1 MEAQQMK
8 TSRKQSIKPLA
19 LAASILMSGLFV
31 ANAYAGVVTYTPP
44 KHIFSIN
51 DVKCGSSLSPDD
63 YGTAC
68 LSQETIL
75 NEKDGEYYY
84 GIDSDF
90 GYNVED
96 FNWILPQTPRLRDG
110 VYTEGMIHDVLD
122 PVTGETIGV
131 KAVTEVTKRW
141 KAGPLKG
148 EWLAGLGGLSVKGA
162 TEHYRVMDNVLNADW
177 MPPLVAA
184 ELATPG
190 DPSSEII
197 NVADFGTRMK
207 DDGKILFMWGNL
219 NKKPTDLELFTTIP
233 VPDAWK
239 APGANFDVLSAKLIV
254 EHRITTSPN
263 DQIRP
268 EDFENESATGILPS
282 YNVLPDG
289 SWVSAVDA
297 LAGDGSFIPAGTIL
311 KSPALV
317 VSPGET
323 GYYPSS
329 DLVYGLTNAWFTSL
343 DRDPFGGL
351 NPRYRLTSS
360 KYGQDNPG
368 VEIPQYE
375 AGQRYTTTIDLLS
388 ILDDE
393 GHSVLAQ
400 SANWYDYLDVNPEKG
415 DLIDDD
421 FTIDGCP
428 LSPDFDL
435 MLYIKGEY
443 SGTEVYNAQ
452 LVIEYEDPDYTEP
465 PVDQVDDAIYVFN
478 TPNRLKPN
486 ATGTFAVQIWNEMDT
501 VSTGMLDIVVTDVNS
516 GAVIDTYSTQYTTT
530 LAGVPIGYTYDFQ
543 APDYKT
549 TLSVTATLTPDG
561 TEVDPGDNTAT
572 NTVVIK

>member
-1 MEAQQMK
+1 MK
-8 TSRKQSIKPLA
+8 PNRKQLLKPFA
-19 LAASILMSGLFV
+19 LASSLLMTGLFA
-31 ANAYAGVVTYTPP
+31 ANTFAGVVTYSPP
-44 KHIFSIN
+44 KHVFSVN
-51 DVKCGSSLSPDD
+51 DVKCGNSLDPAD
-63 YGTAC
+63 YGAAC
-68 LSQETIL
+68 LSPEMIL

-90 GYNVED
+90 GYDVAD
-96 FNWILPQTPRLRDG
+96 FDWIMPLTPRDRDG
-110 VYTEGMIHDVLD
+110 IYTEGMVHDVLD
-122 PVTGETIGV
+122 PVTGEVMGV
-131 KAVTEVTKRW
+131 KAVTEITKRW

-177 MPPLVAA
+177 MPALVQA
-184 ELATPG
+184 ELLDPD

-219 NKKPTDLELFTTIP
+219 NKKPTNLELFTTIA

-239 APGANFDVLSAKLIV
+239 VPGANYNVLSAKLIV

-268 EDFENESATGILPS
+268 EDFENEKATGILPS

-297 LAGDGSFIPAGTIL
+297 LAGDGTLIPAGTVL
-311 KSPALV
+311 KSPALIV
-317 VSPGET
+317 APGEE

-343 DRDPFGGL
+343 DRDPFGGQ

-388 ILDDE
+388 IQDDD
-393 GHSVLAQ
+393 GNSVLAH
-400 SANWYDYLDVNPEKG
+400 SANWYDYLDINEDKG

-435 MLYIKGEY
+435 MLFIKGEY

-452 LVIEYEDPDYTEP
+452 LVIEYEDPDYNEP
-465 PVDQVDDAIYVFN
+465 PADQVDDAIYVFN
-478 TPNRLKPN
+478 TPSRLKPN
-486 ATGTFAVQIWNEMDT
+486 AVGTFVVQIWNEMDT
-501 VSTGMLDIVVTDVNS
+501 VSTGMLELVVTDVNT
-516 GAVIDTYSTQYTTT
+516 GAVIDTYTTQYTTT
-530 LAGVPIGYTYDFQ
+530 LAGVPIGYSYDFQ
-543 APDYKT
+543 APANKT
-549 TLSVTATLTPDG
+549 TLSVTATLIPDG
-561 TEVDPGDNTAT
+561 TEVDPSDNSAT
-572 NTVVIK
+572 NTIVIK